1 MPEVMPVTDD
11 VARYRE
17 IERLG
22 VGGMAT
28 VTLAEDTMLRRRV
41 ALKRVHTE
49 DDANAIL
56 RLRREALV
64 GASLSHPNLV
74 SVYDVEMRADGD
86 LVIVMEYVA
95 GQTLRDAI
103 TGSGGLP
110 QGLALEVLT
119 GVASALDAIHARGIV
134 HRDVKPANILLGRE
148 GAIKLADLGI
158 ALASDRTQIT
168 RDGMVLGT
176 FSYMAPEQLEG
187 TGSTPAVDIYALAVV
202 AFEMLSGQ
210 KAHPQTNPVALAH
223 AIATQPPP
231 DLRAVVPDVPRA
243 AAEVLRRG
251 MDPDPAKRP
260 RSATD
265 LVDRLRVALD
275 PEAGTIPATRP
286 VALASPAGPIPSP
299 APAPAP
305 ALSPVPAPAPAPA
318 AAASRAP
325 AGEPPAD
332 TVGRARKPPV
342 APARKVAVEPVGRSG
357 DRRGTPAF
365 GAGLAGRVPGRQGL
379 ILAGLGVCAAVI
391 VLIALNSGGG
401 TPAKRTSGAA
411 ARAPSTKHGTSS
423 ASGAPRTT
431 TAASAAGSTS
441 TGGSQVSANPTTS
454 TPSGAV
460 QTFYGHAASHDYAAA
475 WALADP
481 AFRSQ
486 LQGYASF
493 ASGQSRVRQITFH
506 QAQTIAQTAQSATVA
521 VRTTSVLV
529 DKTQQCQGT
538 VSLVRSTAGAW
549 MLHQISINC
558 V

>member
-1 MPEVMPVTDD
+1 MPQVMPVTDD

-22 VGGMAT
+22 IGGMAT

-41 ALKRVHTE
+41 ALKRVHA
-49 DDANAIL
+49 DGDAHAIL

-74 SVYDVEMRADGD
+74 SVYDVEIREDGD

-103 TGSGGLP
+103 GGSGGLP
-110 QGLALEVLT
+110 QGLALEVLA

-202 AFEMLSGQ
+202 AFEMLSGE
-210 KAHPQTNPVALAH
+210 KAHPQANPVALAH

-231 DLRAVVPDVPRA
+231 DLCAVLPEAPRA
-243 AAEVLRRG
+243 AADVLRRG
-251 MDPDPAKRP
+251 MDPDPQQRP

-265 LVDRLRVALD
+265 LVDRLRTALE
-275 PEAGTIPATRP
+275 PELRTAP
-286 VALASPAGPIPSP
+286 VAPPAAPPP
-299 APAPAP
+299 APAPPRRVA
-305 ALSPVPAPAPAPA
+305 PVPPPVEH
-318 AAASRAP
+318 
-325 AGEPPAD
+325 AGD
-332 TVGRARKPPV
+332 TVGRPRSLPPV
-342 APARKVAVEPVGRSG
+342 APRPVAAEPVAERR
-357 DRRGTPAF
+357 DRPR
-365 GAGLAGRVPGRQGL
+365 PGP
-379 ILAGLGVCAAVI
+379 ILAGLAACVA
-391 VLIALNSGGG
+391 VVVALVALNQGGG
-401 TPAKRTSGAA
+401 GAPVKRTTGSVAGAHASTTHSSGAA
-411 ARAPSTKHGTSS
+411 PA
-423 ASGAPRTT
+423 RTT
-431 TAASAAGSTS
+431 TGAPAAPATTAAGS
-441 TGGSQVSANPTTS
+441 GVSANPNVS

-460 QTFYGHAASHDYAAA
+460 QTFYAHAASHDFAGA

-481 AFRSQ
+481 AFRNQ

-493 ASGQSRVRQITFH
+493 AAGQSRVRQITFH
-506 QAQTIAQTAQSATVA
+506 EARTIAQNAQTATVA
-521 VRTTSVLV
+521 VRTTSILV
-529 DKTQQCQGT
+529 SRTDHCQGT
-538 VSLVRSTAGAW
+538 VSLARSATGTW